1 MKLKAILNGIA
12 ALLAVGMFYTFSFC
26 MVSDVNDHDISV
38 AYSVN
43 IDDES
48 EKDDDALVKSNE
60 TDTSSNSETEKV
72 KSLSAVYIPS
82 AAPKSGEIILEK
94 TKLTGNVDKSISY
107 SGLTAEEIDA
117 LSSETKDTV
126 QEKENDD
133 VIMTGTSSVSTLASG
148 SEVKEETESEKN
160 SKKKS
165 SGNAAKN
172 DSETENDDKK
182 IDSGENQG
190 AYSATIEIDEEG
202 NVSGDSMEIPVE
214 TEAFPTADSTYSFS
228 DIVNSSE
235 SGFSATGTIDENEK
249 SGITVTAKV
258 HGEVQEFDAYELT
271 CMIVA
276 NEMSPSFC
284 TEALK
289 AQAVAAYSYVMY
301 HQDRG
306 LIPTV
311 LVKEEVPESI
321 KEIVLSVWG
330 QCCYYNGRIAQTVY
344 TASSSGFTADA
355 ANVWGGSSVPY
366 LISKETPFDIDYDP
380 NYGVTATFT
389 EDDVRQRLE
398 SYLGITLSDDPNNWI
413 KVTEY
418 VDGNYVK
425 SINIDDQAEIT
436 GAKMREKVMKYKI
449 KSTSFTVS
457 YADGI
462 FTFTTYGYGHGVGM
476 SQNGAN
482 ILARQGYTYIDIL
495 KFYYEGITVE

>member
-26 MVSDVNDHDISV
+26 MVSDVNDEDISI
-38 AYSVN
+38 AYSVSTEEEF
-43 IDDES
+43 DSADAPLKSDETS
-48 EKDDDALVKSNE
+48 E
-60 TDTSSNSETEKV
+60 SSQSKNNTV

-82 AAPKSGEIILEK
+82 AAPKSGEIVLEK
-94 TKLTGNVDKSISY
+94 TDNADESISC
-107 SGLTAEEIDA
+107 SGLSAEEIDA
-117 LSSETKDTV
+117 LFSDEKEEKTSEDEIVTAKGSSTVSAAASGTKLTESSEKT
-126 QEKENDD
+126 
-133 VIMTGTSSVSTLASG
+133 A
-148 SEVKEETESEKN
+148 
-160 SKKKS
+160 KKKS
-165 SGNAAKN
+165 KAIAEKKV
-172 DSETENDDKK
+172 SETENENSDDNTVAKQK
-182 IDSGENQG
+182 SN
-190 AYSATIEIDEEG
+190 SATIEIDEEG
-202 NVSGDSMEIPVE
+202 NVSGDSMEDSVQSEP
-214 TEAFPTADSTYSFS
+214 FPTVDDTYSFG
-228 DIVNSSE
+228 DIVNA
-235 SGFSATGTIDENEK
+235 SGNTLSATGTVDEEGK

-258 HGEVQEFDAYELT
+258 HGEVQEFDAFELT

-311 LVKEEVPESI
+311 LVKEEVPENI
-321 KEIVLSVWG
+321 REIVLSVWG

-366 LISKETPFDIDYDP
+366 LISKETPFDADYDP
-380 NYGVTATFT
+380 NYGVTASFT

-398 SYLGITLSDDPNNWI
+398 KYLGITLSDDPNNWI
-413 KVTEY
+413 KVTGY
-418 VDGNYVK
+418 VDGNYVS
-425 SINIDDQAEIT
+425 SINIDDQAQIT
-436 GAKMREKVMKYKI
+436 GAQMREKVMKYKI

-457 YADGI
+457 YADGM